1 MPSFLKFFL
10 TVILIAAVIIYS
22 RIKEKQEMNGRM
34 EEFARLAEMYT
45 NNINSYFEN
54 TCLIH
59 SACQKKV
66 LRNYCCNNYQCC
78 NAITFIIGN
87 G

>member
-1 MPSFLKFFL
+1 MSRFLKFL
-10 TVILIAAVIIYS
+10 LVVGLIVTVILYT
-22 RIKEKQEMNGRM
+22 RIKEKKEMNGRM
-34 EEFARLAEMYT
+34 EGLARLAEIYT
-45 NNINSYFEN
+45 NNINSYIEN
-54 TCLIH
+54 TCLVH

-78 NAITFIIGN
+78 NAITFIFEN